1 MRRAWRWE
9 SLGSETDETLT
20 QGEHSLQ
27 IHVEWP
33 SSAFVTDWDLFSLV
47 GKLCRGGRSHYHRY
61 SHPIMRICPENKSN
75 SVAWQSFSIWPECL
89 IFIWFM
95 WPKKK
100 KKNRLV
106 TQCFFFLSVKL
117 HPLWNSSA
125 PACWATLIDGGQK
138 NTPVHLES
146 FLNAKS
152 RKNGTLASF
161 PLWLWWW

>member
-27 IHVEWP
+27 INVEWP
-33 SSAFVTDWDLFSLV
+33 SGAFVTDWDLFSLV
-47 GKLCRGGRSHYHRY
+47 GKLFRGGRSHYHRY

-95 WPKKK
+95 WPEKKK
-100 KKNRLV
+100 KTVGNIV
-106 TQCFFFLSVKL
+106 FFFFFQS
-117 HPLWNSSA
+117 NSIPCETDGMEA
-125 PACWATLIDGGQK
+125 RGTHLFICWRVFSMLTVGK
-138 NTPVHLES
+138 TE
-146 FLNAKS
+146 
-152 RKNGTLASF
+152 TLASF
-161 PLWLWWW
+161 PLRLWWW